1 MKIEITVRA
10 DQFGK
15 GSNVAAVVAIREAMD
30 DHCHEDRDLAFKTF
44 DFVSAAIEKSD
55 LFSNGI
61 VWRHV

>member
-15 GSNVAAVVAIREAMD
+15 GSNIADVVAIREAMD
-30 DHCHEDRDLAFKTF
+30 DHCREDRDLAYKTF
-44 DFVSAAIEKSD
+44 DFVSAAMDTSD
-55 LFSNGI
+55 LFANGI

>member
-15 GSNVAAVVAIREAMD
+15 GSNVAAVAAISEPMD
-30 DHCHEDRDLAFKTF
+30 DHCRADKDLAFKTL
-44 DFVSAAIEKSD
+44 DFVAAALDGSD
-55 LFSNGI
+55 LFKDGV